1 MKRKYQQN
9 VHEIFLR
16 LIYFYYSNISS
27 TLVAINF
34 PILVEASMDII
45 KRHSVVPTCEGV
57 KQIFEILPFLHD

>member
-16 LIYFYYSNISS
+16 LTLYCHISS

-45 KRHSVVPTCEGV
+45 KRHLVVSTCEGV
-57 KQIFEILPFLHD
+57 RQIFEILPFLHD